1 MKANPAVAAAAM
13 EQAKKVMATPG
24 MAEGMLQAQRAGP
37 AFAAR
42 IAALKDDPDLKDVF
56 AEIAAGGLDAVQK
69 HWDNADLMAKISR
82 KMEAL
87 GVGDGEPSAAAIDAP
102 GTPAREGDGDAAAAA
117 SAPPPP
123 ITKAGPAAATKVVP
137 PPAPPASDALPLHAA
152 AKAGDA
158 ATLKK
163 LLAAPGADRPS
174 PDARDAK
181 GITALGTAVGFNRLD
196 CVAALL
202 DGGAA
207 VDGTDGRGNTPLHYA
222 AGYGRLDALKALLAA
237 GADPAATNEA
247 GQTPADAARANGER
261 KAVKLLEARAAKA
274 GEKAG
279 AFVAA

>member
-1 MKANPAVAAAAM
+1 MKANPAAAAAAM

-24 MAEGMLQAQRAGP
+24 MAEGLMQAQRAGP
-37 AFAAR
+37 GFQAA
-42 IAALKDDPDLKDVF
+42 IASLKDDPELKDVF
-56 AEIAAGGLDAVQK
+56 AEIAAGGIAAVQR

-82 KMEAL
+82 KMEQL
-87 GVGDGEPSAAAIDAP
+87 GVDEVGAAAVDAP
-102 GTPAREGDGDAAAAA
+102 GTPTHCGAGSTPNAAAAA
-117 SAPPPP
+117 PPVV
-123 ITKAGPAAATKVVP
+123 TKAGPAAATKVPPPP
-137 PPAPPASDALPLHAA
+137 PPAAEALPLHAA

-158 ATLKK
+158 AAVKA
-163 LLAAPGADRPS
+163 LLAAHGAARPD
-174 PDARDAK
+174 PDGRDAK

-202 DGGAA
+202 EGGTA

-261 KAVKLLEARAAKA
+261 KAIKLLEARAAKEA
-274 GEKAG
+274 DKG